1 MFEENDVIYTDQ
13 DIYADENT
21 KVFESFKAYIV
32 YNVEVEEGQPKELCL
47 VNDLG
52 MLHAVADI
60 EEYFQYQH

>member
-1 MFEENDVIYTDQ
+1 MFDENDVIYTDK

-21 KVFESFKAYIV
+21 IVFESFKGYTV
-32 YNVEVEEGQPKELCL
+32 YNVEVEDGMPKELCL

-52 MLHAVADI
+52 MLHSVKDV